1 MHLVTTQG
9 DGFGILGAMKKKAT
23 NKMTVARSLP
33 ARGKGPKAKRRDLAD
48 RIIALIEEARGKVAK
63 AVNVA
68 LVYTYYEVGRMIV
81 EDEQGGRKRAEYGKA
96 QLATLSRRLTDRFGR
111 GFSVDNL
118 QNMRNFYIAYST
130 TKIYE
135 SASRKLREGKYETH
149 SRKSGETVNGI
160 HEIDGNYINT
170 VCPIPNFT
178 LSWSHYLVLMRIE
191 NPAERRFYEIEA
203 TENGW
208 DLGELKRQ
216 FKSSLYER
224 LALSRD
230 KKGVLELSKRGQVVS
245 KPEDV
250 IKDPYVLEFLGL
262 EEKER
267 YSETELESRIIEHVE
282 QFILEMGKGF
292 IRVGRQVRFTFQEKH
307 FRVDLVFYNRI
318 LRCFVLVDLKTGE
331 LTHGDI
337 GQMMM
342 YVNYYDRKVKLPEEN
357 PSIGILLCAD
367 KDDAIVEMTLPK
379 GRHRIFASK
388 YLTILPDKETLRA
401 LVRKQLGGG
410 E

>member
-1 MHLVTTQG
+1 MKTT
-9 DGFGILGAMKKKAT
+9 KKSIKVVKQ
-23 NKMTVARSLP
+23 N
-33 ARGKGPKAKRRDLAD
+33 LAD
-48 RIIALIEEARGKVAK
+48 RVIALVEDARKRVAT
-63 AVNVA
+63 AANVA

-81 EDEQGGRKRAEYGKA
+81 EDEQCGMKRAAYGKA
-96 QLATLSRRLTDRFGR
+96 QLADL
-111 GFSVDNL
+111 
-118 QNMRNFYIAYST
+118 
-130 TKIYE
+130 
-135 SASRKLREGKYETH
+135 SRKLTGRFGKGWSVENLKLMRRFFNVY
-149 SRKSGETVNGI
+149 SNWVNGVYPI
-160 HEIDGNYINT
+160 EETANLQSGT
-170 VCPIPNFT
+170 VESAVSAKVGPVEARSFA

-191 NPAERRFYEIEA
+191 NPDERQFYEIEA

-208 DLGELKRQ
+208 GLAELKRQ

-230 KKGVLELSKRGQVVS
+230 KKGVLALSKRGQVVAN
-245 KPEDV
+245 PEDV

-262 EEKER
+262 EEKVR

-292 IRVGRQVRFTFQEKH
+292 ILVGRQVRFTFQEKH

-331 LTHGDI
+331 LTHGDV

-342 YVNYYDRKVKLPEEN
+342 YVNYYDRKVKLADEN

-367 KDDAIVEMTLPK
+367 KDDAIVEMTLPEK
-379 GRHRIFASK
+379 NRQIFASK
-388 YLTILPDKETLRA
+388 YLTVLPDKETLRN
-401 LVRKQLGGG
+401 LVKKQLDRNG
-410 E
+410 

>member
-1 MHLVTTQG
+1 
-9 DGFGILGAMKKKAT
+9 MKKTRKEVTAPQ
-23 NKMTVARSLP
+23 S
-33 ARGKGPKAKRRDLAD
+33 RGCAKKLGLAE
-48 RIIALIEEARGKVAK
+48 RVIALVEEARDKVAK
-63 AVNVA
+63 AANVA

-81 EDEQGGRKRAEYGKA
+81 ENEQGGKKRAAYGKA
-96 QLATLSRRLTDRFGR
+96 QLADL
-111 GFSVDNL
+111 
-118 QNMRNFYIAYST
+118 
-130 TKIYE
+130 
-135 SASRKLREGKYETH
+135 SRKLTERFGKGWSETNLRQMRAFFLAYPPIDEGVEIQQKRSAKSCAASQQKGTAESTALANVET
-149 SRKSGETVNGI
+149 SVARS
-160 HEIDGNYINT
+160 
-170 VCPIPNFT
+170 FA

-191 NPAERRFYEIEA
+191 NPDERRFYEIEA
-203 TENGW
+203 AENGW
-208 DLGELKRQ
+208 DLAELKRQ

-262 EEKER
+262 EERER

-331 LTHGDI
+331 LTHGDV

-342 YVNYYDRKVKLPEEN
+342 YVNYYDRKVKMADEN

-367 KDDAIVEMTLPK
+367 KDDAIVEMTLPEK
-379 GRHRIFASK
+379 SRQIFASK
-388 YLTILPDKETLRA
+388 YLTVLPDKDALRA

>member
-1 MHLVTTQG
+1 MHLVATR
-9 DGFGILGAMKKKAT
+9 DGRFDILDAMKKKAA
-23 NKMTVARSLP
+23 NKMTAARSLP
-33 ARGKGPKAKRRDLAD
+33 ARGNGPKTKRRDLAD

-63 AVNVA
+63 AANVA

-81 EDEQGGRKRAEYGKA
+81 EDEQGGKKRAEYGKA

-111 GFSVDNL
+111 GWSADNL
-118 QNMRNFYIAYST
+118 ERMRKFFLMYSSST
-130 TKIYE
+130 EI
-135 SASRKLREGKYETH
+135 SANQL
-149 SRKSGETVNGI
+149 RKSAGTDRGK
-160 HEIDGNYINT
+160 EIRKPVAEIQVDSRNPVRYI
-170 VCPIPNFT
+170 PKFT

-262 EEKER
+262 EEKEC

-357 PSIGILLCAD
+357 PSLGILLCAD

-388 YLTILPDKETLRA
+388 YLTVLPDKETLRA
-401 LVRKQLGGG
+401 LVRKQLACG

>member
-1 MHLVTTQG
+1 
-9 DGFGILGAMKKKAT
+9 
-23 NKMTVARSLP
+23 MTAARSLP
-33 ARGKGPKAKRRDLAD
+33 ARGNGPKTKNRDLAE
-48 RIIALIEEARGKVAK
+48 RIITLVEEAKRKVVS

-81 EDEQGGRKRAEYGKA
+81 EEEQCGKKRAEYGKA

-111 GFSVDNL
+111 GWSADNL
-118 QNMRNFYIAYST
+118 ERMRKFFLMYSSST
-130 TKIYE
+130 STEI
-135 SASRKLREGKYETH
+135 SANQL
-149 SRKSGETVNGI
+149 RKSAGTDRGK
-160 HEIDGNYINT
+160 EIRKPVAEIQVDSRNPVRYI
-170 VCPIPNFT
+170 PKFT

-208 DLGELKRQ
+208 GIDELKRQ

-230 KKGVLELSKRGQVVS
+230 KKGVLELSKRGQIVS
-245 KPEDV
+245 RPEDV

>member
-1 MHLVTTQG
+1 MKTT
-9 DGFGILGAMKKKAT
+9 KKS
-23 NKMTVARSLP
+23 NRVV
-33 ARGKGPKAKRRDLAD
+33 KRNLAD
-48 RIIALIEEARGKVAK
+48 RVIALVEDARKRVAT
-63 AVNVA
+63 AANVA

-81 EDEQGGRKRAEYGKA
+81 EDEQGGKKRAAYGKA
-96 QLATLSRRLTDRFGR
+96 QLATLSRKLTDRFGR
-111 GFSVDNL
+111 GWSVDNL
-118 QNMRNFYIAYST
+118 QRMRGFYLQYSSSE
-130 TKIYE
+130 IY
-135 SASRKLREGKYETH
+135 ANHLRKLSDKKLG
-149 SRKSGETVNGI
+149 RKSANELRNLDVSQDSANVVRT
-160 HEIDGNYINT
+160 
-170 VCPIPNFT
+170 IPQFA

-191 NPAERRFYEIEA
+191 NPDERRFYEIEA
-203 TENGW
+203 VENGW
-208 DLGELKRQ
+208 GLAELKRQ

-230 KKGVLELSKRGQVVS
+230 KKGVLALSKHGQVVA

-267 YSETELESRIIEHVE
+267 YSETELESRIIGNVE

-292 IRVGRQVRFTFQEKH
+292 ILVGRQVRFTFQEKH

-331 LTHGDI
+331 LTHGDV

-342 YVNYYDRKVKLPEEN
+342 YVNYYDRKVKLADEN

-367 KDDAIVEMTLPK
+367 KDDAIVEMTLPEK
-379 GRHRIFASK
+379 NRQIFASK
-388 YLTILPDKETLRA
+388 YLTVLPDKEMLRK
-401 LVRKQLGGG
+401 LVKRQLDCKG
-410 E
+410 

>member
-1 MHLVTTQG
+1 
-9 DGFGILGAMKKKAT
+9 MKKKAT
-23 NKMTVARSLP
+23 NKMTAARSLP
-33 ARGKGPKAKRRDLAD
+33 ARGNGPKTKNRDLAE
-48 RIIALIEEARGKVAK
+48 RIITLVEEAKRKVVS

-81 EDEQGGRKRAEYGKA
+81 EEEQCGKKRAEYGKA

-111 GFSVDNL
+111 GWSADNL
-118 QNMRNFYIAYST
+118 ERMRKFFLMYSSST
-130 TKIYE
+130 EI
-135 SASRKLREGKYETH
+135 SANQL
-149 SRKSGETVNGI
+149 RKSAGTDRGK
-160 HEIDGNYINT
+160 EIRKPVAEIQVDSRNPVCYI
-170 VCPIPNFT
+170 PKFT

-208 DLGELKRQ
+208 DLDELKRQ

-267 YSETELESRIIEHVE
+267 YSETELESKIIEHVE

>member
-1 MHLVTTQG
+1 M
-9 DGFGILGAMKKKAT
+9 
-23 NKMTVARSLP
+23 
-33 ARGKGPKAKRRDLAD
+33 KAKRQIRKPAKAVKMDLAA
-48 RIIALIEEARGKVAK
+48 RVISLVEEARKKVAT
-63 AVNVA
+63 AANVA

-81 EDEQGGRKRAEYGKA
+81 EDEQGGKKRAAYGKS
-96 QLATLSRRLTDRFGR
+96 QLATLSRKLTERFGR
-111 GFSVDNL
+111 GWSVDNL
-118 QNMRNFYIAYST
+118 QRMRGFYLLYSSPE
-130 TKIYE
+130 IY
-135 SASRKLREGKYETH
+135 ATRLRKLTDERS
-149 SRKSGETVNGI
+149 SRKSANELRKSDTSKDLVDI
-160 HEIDGNYINT
+160 
-170 VCPIPNFT
+170 VSPIPRFC

-191 NPAERRFYEIEA
+191 NPDERRFYEIEA
-203 TENGW
+203 ANNGW
-208 DLGELKRQ
+208 DLAELKRQ

-230 KKGVLELSKRGQVVS
+230 KKGVLALSKHGQVVA

-267 YSETELESRIIEHVE
+267 YSESELESRIIEHVE

-292 IRVGRQVRFTFQEKH
+292 ILVGRQVRFTFQEKH

-337 GQMMM
+337 GQMTM
-342 YVNYYDRKVKLPEEN
+342 YVNYYDRKVKMSDEN

-367 KDDAIVEMTLPK
+367 KDDAIVEMTLPEK
-379 GRHRIFASK
+379 NRQIFASK
-388 YLTILPDKETLRA
+388 YLTVLPDKEALRR
-401 LVRKQLGGG
+401 LVRRQLGGDA
-410 E
+410 

>member
-1 MHLVTTQG
+1 MKSAERG
-9 DGFGILGAMKKKAT
+9 NAIMKKRKITIKA
-23 NKMTVARSLP
+23 
-33 ARGKGPKAKRRDLAD
+33 DLAD
-48 RIIALIEEARGKVAK
+48 RVIALVEEARKRVAT
-63 AVNVA
+63 AANIA

-81 EDEQGGRKRAEYGKA
+81 EDEQGGRKRAAYGKS
-96 QLATLSRRLTDRFGR
+96 QLATLSRRLKERFGR
-111 GFSVDNL
+111 GWSVDNL
-118 QNMRNFYIAYST
+118 QRMRGFYQLYSST
-130 TKIYE
+130 EIY
-135 SASRKLREGKYETH
+135 ATRLRKLNDEEQKSANEL
-149 SRKSGETVNGI
+149 RKLDSPTVMR
-160 HEIDGNYINT
+160 
-170 VCPIPNFT
+170 PAPQFK

-191 NPAERRFYEIEA
+191 NPDERRFYEIEA
-203 TENGW
+203 AENGW
-208 DLGELKRQ
+208 GLDELKRQ

-230 KKGVLELSKRGQVVS
+230 KKGVMALSKRGQIVA

-282 QFILEMGKGF
+282 QFMLEMGKGF
-292 IRVGRQVRFTFQEKH
+292 ILVGRQVRFTFQEKH

-331 LTHGDI
+331 LTHGDV

-342 YVNYYDRKVKLPEEN
+342 YVNYYDRKVKLAEEN

-367 KDDAIVEMTLPK
+367 KDDAIVEMTLPEEN
-379 GRHRIFASK
+379 RQIFASK
-388 YLTILPDKETLRA
+388 YLTVLPDKETLRD
-401 LVRKQLGGG
+401 LVRRQLGNNP
-410 E
+410 

>member
-1 MHLVTTQG
+1 
-9 DGFGILGAMKKKAT
+9 MKKKAI
-23 NKMTVARSLP
+23 NKMAAVRSLP
-33 ARGKGPKAKRRDLAD
+33 TRGNGSKTKRRDLAD

-63 AVNVA
+63 AANVA
-68 LVYTYYEVGRMIV
+68 LVYTYYDVGRMIV
-81 EDEQGGRKRAEYGKA
+81 EDEQGGKKRAEYGKA
-96 QLATLSRRLTDRFGR
+96 QLATLSRRLTDRFGK
-111 GFSVDNL
+111 GWSVENL
-118 QNMRNFYIAYST
+118 KLMRRFFVTYSNWVKSVYRIGEEAENT
-130 TKIYE
+130 TSGATRVVSE
-135 SASRKLREGKYETH
+135 TGEGIK
-149 SRKSGETVNGI
+149 
-160 HEIDGNYINT
+160 
-170 VCPIPNFT
+170 PIPRFT

-208 DLGELKRQ
+208 DLDELKRQ

-388 YLTILPDKETLRA
+388 YLTVLPDKETLRA
-401 LVRKQLGGG
+401 LVRKQLACG

>member
-1 MHLVTTQG
+1 MKTT
-9 DGFGILGAMKKKAT
+9 KKS
-23 NKMTVARSLP
+23 NRVV
-33 ARGKGPKAKRRDLAD
+33 KRNLAE
-48 RIIALIEEARGKVAK
+48 RIIAIVEDARKKVVA
-63 AVNVA
+63 AANVA

-81 EDEQGGRKRAEYGKA
+81 EDEQGGKKRAAYGKE
-96 QLATLSRRLTDRFGR
+96 QLIDLSHKLTQRFGK
-111 GFSVDNL
+111 GWSAENL
-118 QNMRNFYIAYST
+118 RLM
-130 TKIYE
+130 
-135 SASRKLREGKYETH
+135 RKLFLMY
-149 SRKSGETVNGI
+149 SGEIQNVVL
-160 HEIDGNYINT
+160 EIEGSCKENQKSVLDFSDQVY
-170 VCPIPNFT
+170 PFR

-191 NPAERRFYEIEA
+191 NPDERRFYEIEA

-208 DLGELKRQ
+208 GLDELKRQ

-230 KKGVLELSKRGQVVS
+230 KKGVLALSKHGQVVA

-267 YSETELESRIIEHVE
+267 YSETELESRIIGNVE

-292 IRVGRQVRFTFQEKH
+292 ILVGRQVRFTFQEKH

-331 LTHGDI
+331 LTHGDV

-342 YVNYYDRKVKLPEEN
+342 YVNYYDRKVKLADEN

-367 KDDAIVEMTLPK
+367 KDDAIVEMTLPEK
-379 GRHRIFASK
+379 NRQIFASK
-388 YLTILPDKETLRA
+388 YLTVLPDKEMLRK
-401 LVRKQLGGG
+401 LVKRQLDCYG
-410 E
+410 

>member
-1 MHLVTTQG
+1 MRKV
-9 DGFGILGAMKKKAT
+9 KKSVRVRK
-23 NKMTVARSLP
+23 L
-33 ARGKGPKAKRRDLAD
+33 DLAD
-48 RIIALIEEARGKVAK
+48 RVIALVEDARKRVAT
-63 AVNVA
+63 AANVA

-81 EDEQGGRKRAEYGKA
+81 EDEQGGKKRAAYGKA
-96 QLATLSRRLTDRFGR
+96 QLAML
-111 GFSVDNL
+111 
-118 QNMRNFYIAYST
+118 
-130 TKIYE
+130 
-135 SASRKLREGKYETH
+135 SRKLTARLGKGWSPTNLEYM
-149 SRKSGETVNGI
+149 RKFFKVYSVPSCGDRRIPQTDFEEFAIGAADSQNGVL
-160 HEIDGNYINT
+160 EIQSA
-170 VCPIPNFT
+170 PISFR

-191 NPAERRFYEIEA
+191 NPDERRFYEIEA
-203 TENGW
+203 AESGW
-208 DLGELKRQ
+208 GLEELKRQ

-267 YSETELESRIIEHVE
+267 YNETELESRIIEHVE

-292 IRVGRQVRFTFQEKH
+292 ILVGRQVRFTFQEKH

-331 LTHGDI
+331 LTHGDV

-342 YVNYYDRKVKLPEEN
+342 YVNYYDRKVKLADEN

-367 KDDAIVEMTLPK
+367 KDDAIVEMTLPE
-379 GRHRIFASK
+379 RNRQIFARK
-388 YLTILPDKETLRA
+388 YLTVLPDKEALRR
-401 LVRKQLGGG
+401 LVKKQLGNKREGNN
-410 E
+410 

>member
-1 MHLVTTQG
+1 M
-9 DGFGILGAMKKKAT
+9 
-23 NKMTVARSLP
+23 
-33 ARGKGPKAKRRDLAD
+33 AK
-48 RIIALIEEARGKVAK
+48 IA
-63 AVNVA
+63 NVA

-81 EDEQGGRKRAEYGKA
+81 EDEQGGKKRAAYGKA
-96 QLATLSRRLTDRFGR
+96 QLADLSRKLTDRFGK
-111 GFSVDNL
+111 GWSVENL
-118 QNMRNFYIAYST
+118 TLMRRFYNVYSACP
-130 TKIYE
+130 KIVNDIYE
-135 SASRKLREGKYETH
+135 IGDTGKSPNTMC
-149 SRKSGETVNGI
+149 KSDMSQDSLNGI
-160 HEIDGNYINT
+160 Y
-170 VCPIPNFT
+170 PIPQFK

-191 NPAERRFYEIEA
+191 NPNERSFYEIEA
-203 TENGW
+203 VENGW
-208 DLGELKRQ
+208 DLTELKRQ

-262 EEKER
+262 EEMER
-267 YSETELESRIIEHVE
+267 YSETELETRIIEHVE

-342 YVNYYDRKVKLPEEN
+342 YVNYYDRKVKLAEEN

-379 GRHRIFASK
+379 ACRRIFASK
-388 YLTILPDKETLRA
+388 YLTVLPDKEALRA
-401 LVRKQLGGG
+401 LVRRQLGSGK
-410 E
+410 